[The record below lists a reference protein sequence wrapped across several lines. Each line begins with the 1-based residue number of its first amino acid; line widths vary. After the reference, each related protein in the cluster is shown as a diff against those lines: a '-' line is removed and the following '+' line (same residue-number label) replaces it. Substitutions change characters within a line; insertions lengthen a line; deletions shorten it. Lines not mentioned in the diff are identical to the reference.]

1 VVATTVMDIDDYKNV
16 NNCDDARGKTSSLFS
31 KVSLRNASVS
41 SKASSIEY
49 HVRMEIQNELP
60 DKEFMEP
67 INNPQLLYNN
77 NSTKTPHGNKAIGQ
91 NSPRGPQHVS
101 NEAPVLNPSTAPQVD
116 DDNVINIQLP
126 YDPN

>member
-1 VVATTVMDIDDYKNV
+1 VVATTVMDIDNYKNV
-16 NNCDDARGKTSSLFS
+16 NNCDDARGRTSSPFS

-49 HVRMEIQNELP
+49 HARMEIQNKLP

-77 NSTKTPHGNKAIGQ
+77 NSTKTPYGNKVIGQ
-91 NSPRGPQHVS
+91 NSP
-101 NEAPVLNPSTAPQVD
+101 
-116 DDNVINIQLP
+116 
-126 YDPN
+126 